1 MAEFCL
7 DGIQYPSLEPYSTP
21 ACHVRL
27 LFHPRHSHPCR
38 AHACVGL
45 AVRLPQNLSRQWS
58 WCYRLVVV
66 WLLPFSPS
74 LSLLTSID
82 RSRLQIRVFLV
93 RRMLKMGAGFRL
105 FHSWYSSSKK
115 NMHGSSKHSW
125 ISCDSVAVDGT
136 RFGPVLV
143 SRARLDL
150 IC

>member
-1 MAEFCL
+1 MAEFCP
-7 DGIQYPSLEPYSTP
+7 DDIQYSSLEPYSAP

-27 LFHPRHSHPCR
+27 LFHPCHSHPCR

-45 AVRLPQNLSRQWS
+45 AVRFPQNLSRQWS
-58 WCYRLVVV
+58 WCYRLVAV

-82 RSRLQIRVFLV
+82 RSRLQIRIFLV

-105 FHSWYSSSKK
+105 FHSRYSSSNK
-115 NMHGSSKHSW
+115 NMHSSSKHSG
-125 ISCDSVAVDGT
+125 ISCDSVAVDCT

-143 SRARLDL
+143 SRARRAL

>member
-1 MAEFCL
+1 MT
-7 DGIQYPSLEPYSTP
+7 YSTP
-21 ACHVRL
+21 RSSHILLPHVMSACYFIPVIL
-27 LFHPRHSHPCR
+27 IPVVCTLVS
-38 AHACVGL
+38 VW
-45 AVRLPQNLSRQWS
+45 LSDFRRTSVVSGRWR
-58 WCYRLVVV
+58 YRLVVV
-66 WLLPFSPS
+66 WLLPFFPS
-74 LSLLTSID
+74 LSLPTSID

-115 NMHGSSKHSW
+115 NMHGSSKHSG